1 MKDNNLLLN
10 NDIESEF
17 LILIFKESQPFK
29 VEGKNEYLKQSF
41 RQ

>member
-17 LILIFKESQPFK
+17 FILISKENQSFKA
-29 VEGKNEYLKQSF
+29 EGKNEYLMQSV